1 MASKYKRCPVV
12 LIMFLLVLGTMIVT
26 LLWSVQF
33 VAVIHSTTTL
43 VWLNAVMIFAWL
55 VLCIRFVRVHGC
67 PEKKDDCCL
76 KDSNLKYTELVH
88 TEQQQDIENKI
99 IK

>member
-1 MASKYKRCPVV
+1 
-12 LIMFLLVLGTMIVT
+12 
-26 LLWSVQF
+26 
-33 VAVIHSTTTL
+33 
-43 VWLNAVMIFAWL
+43 MIFAWL

-67 PEKKDDCCL
+67 PEKKDDCRL